1 MVRRGGQHQPEAG
14 GLPPIIPVFPLP
26 GVLLLPTRFLPLNIF
41 EPRYLAMVRDAWTGN
56 RLIGMIQPMVPETG
70 GAPPPLYSVGCVG
83 RIDQLRE
90 TADGRLLITLAGQ
103 CRFRVVY
110 ELPVDSPYRE
120 VKADFSA
127 FADDLSLAE
136 EEEDLAE
143 SYTEGEA
150 DMFYDLLDRFARAL
164 SIPLDWEEVRKA
176 SLPYMIDAV
185 AMICPFEPA
194 EKQALLEAETI
205 RQRYRILLRL
215 MQMRIATPPDFSSPL
230 Q

>member
-1 MVRRGGQHQPEAG
+1 MRRKGPHQPEVG

-26 GVLLLPTRFLPLNIF
+26 GVLLLPTRYLPLNIF

-70 GAPPPLYSVGCVG
+70 ATPPPLYSVGCVG

-90 TADGRLLITLAGQ
+90 TADGRLLITLEGQ
-103 CRFRVVY
+103 CRFRVDY
-110 ELPVDSPYRE
+110 EVPVDSPYRE
-120 VKADFSA
+120 VRADFSA
-127 FADDLSLAE
+127 FAGDLSLAE
-136 EEEDLAE
+136 AEEDLADN
-143 SYTEGEA
+143 YGEA
-150 DMFYDLLDRFARAL
+150 EAGAFYDMLDRFARVL
-164 SIPLDWEEVRKA
+164 GIPLDWEEVRKA

-194 EKQALLEAETI
+194 EKQALLEAADG
-205 RQRYRILLRL
+205 RQRYQILLRL
-215 MQMRIATPPDFSSPL
+215 MQMRIAAPPDFDTSL